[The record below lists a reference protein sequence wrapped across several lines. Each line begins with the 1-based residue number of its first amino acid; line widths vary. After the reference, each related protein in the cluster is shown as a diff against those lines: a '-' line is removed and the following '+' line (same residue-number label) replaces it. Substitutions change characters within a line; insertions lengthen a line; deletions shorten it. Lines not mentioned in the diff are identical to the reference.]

1 MIYLKIAKLKPGM
14 TLAEPVHSPQ
24 GVLLSKKG
32 AELTEKD
39 IWVLKS
45 WGVTKAWVDGEDID
59 GKNRDVKRE
68 NEARTS
74 IENELK
80 EKFSDVLDDPVMMEI
95 MRVASRE
102 LLEKFFD
109 KEDQNETS

>member
-24 GVLLSKKG
+24 GVLLSKEG
-32 AELTEKD
+32 TELNEKD
-39 IWVLKS
+39 IWILKS
-45 WGVTKAWVDGEDID
+45 WGVAKACVYGEGID
-59 GKNRDVKRE
+59 GKDRDVKRE
-68 NEARTS
+68 NETRIS

-109 KEDQNETS
+109 K